1 MPATWYQAQVLD
13 IEDVNSGVR
22 RFFLKTDS
30 AFPAFQAG
38 QFITFDLPVGE
49 KRQHRWKSYSIAN
62 APNDDGL
69 LELCIVR
76 HPQGMGTAYLFDKIS
91 KGSTLTFK
99 GPEGNFILPQN
110 LESTQLIM
118 VCTGTGI
125 APFRS
130 MIQEVTLKQI
140 PFLRMHLIF
149 GARKVEDILY
159 REEMEKLAEILPNF
173 SYDICLS
180 KEPSWPGYKGHV
192 HQVYLEKY
200 KAIDKQNLFYLCG
213 WTKMIDEAVINLVAN
228 LGYDKSRVRYEL
240 YG

>member
-49 KRQHRWKSYSIAN
+49 KRLHRWKSYSIAN

-200 KAIDKQNLFYLCG
+200 KAMGVPFPLEGTDN
-213 WTKMIDEAVINLVAN
+213 MDEAALQRLVEQLNAE
-228 LGYDKSRVRYEL
+228 GA
-240 YG
+240 

>member
-1 MPATWYQAQVLD
+1 
-13 IEDVNSGVR
+13 
-22 RFFLKTDS
+22 
-30 AFPAFQAG
+30 
-38 QFITFDLPVGE
+38 
-49 KRQHRWKSYSIAN
+49 
-62 APNDDGL
+62 
-69 LELCIVR
+69 
-76 HPQGMGTAYLFDKIS
+76 MGTAYLFDKIS

-159 REEMEKLAEILPNF
+159 REEMENWLKYCPIFPTIFACPKSHHGRAIGTCSPGLPGKIQGHRQTKF
-173 SYDICLS
+173 VLS
-180 KEPSWPGYKGHV
+180 V
-192 HQVYLEKY
+192 RM
-200 KAIDKQNLFYLCG
+200 DQN
-213 WTKMIDEAVINLVAN
+213 D
-228 LGYDKSRVRYEL
+228 
-240 YG
+240 